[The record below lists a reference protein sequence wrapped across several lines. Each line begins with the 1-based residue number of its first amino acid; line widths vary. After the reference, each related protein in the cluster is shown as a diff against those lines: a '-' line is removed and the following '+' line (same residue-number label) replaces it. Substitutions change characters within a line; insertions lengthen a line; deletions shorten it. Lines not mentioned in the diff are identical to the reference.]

1 MRLRSGRP
9 FDDELRLLR
18 DAEGLPAET
27 RRGMLVELAT
37 RLEKLLAIRT
47 DPALDPLRALLARL
61 TSTELDTDLDGLW
74 LATREALEDFQR
86 QLAASAPR
94 TTFWKR

>member
-1 MRLRSGRP
+1 VRVRSGRP
-9 FDDELRLLR
+9 IDDELRLLR

-27 RRGMLVELAT
+27 RRQVLAALAARLERLLAT
-37 RLEKLLAIRT
+37 RT
-47 DPALDPLRALLARL
+47 GPALEPLRALLARL

-86 QLAASAPR
+86 QAAAGAPR